1 MKEQIQQRLDQ
12 LASRLRKLVFKHKQV
27 HRACFP
33 KDGTDGVYQKTQK
46 ARDEFYQK
54 HKEEYD
60 KDHYEIFKRK
70 DAPVEFD
77 QTFESIY
84 MGRLRRITDKIRR
97 EMLAILYYQ
106 KIMDTDQGIFSLL
119 QNTSGTI
126 NKYRY
131 LFDGQIDLSLIYPKT
146 EEEIVRIKM
155 SRLEKMKAFPKE
167 QDYSMF
173 TQEGNLLVND
183 MMINLLDLIHGEKK
197 IDRDELQYGLNTY
210 VNNIE
215 SVGHVEIHDTAV
227 REVVLHILEKEV
239 SKAGYNFSM
248 EIEI

>member
-12 LASRLRKLVFKHKQV
+12 LASRLKKLVFKHKQV
-27 HRACFP
+27 HSACFP
-33 KDGTDGVYQKTQK
+33 KDGSDGVYKKTQN
-46 ARDEFYQK
+46 ARSEFYRK
-54 HKEEYD
+54 HKENYD
-60 KDHYEIFKRK
+60 NSYEVWERE

-131 LFDGQIDLSLIYPKT
+131 LFDDQIDLSLLYPKT
-146 EEEIVRIKM
+146 EEEIIRIKM
-155 SRLEKMKAFPKE
+155 SRIEKMRAFPKE

-197 IDRDELQYGLNTY
+197 IDRDELQHALNTY
-210 VNNIE
+210 INNIE
-215 SVGHVEIHDTAV
+215 SVGHGEIHDTAV
-227 REVVLHILEKEV
+227 REVVSHILEKEV
-239 SKAGYNFSM
+239 SKAGYNFS
-248 EIEI
+248 EIEM